1 MPHLLVIAEH
11 DDGQLKQATLSAV
24 GFARQVSAEAGGAFE
39 VLVIGQGVSGIA
51 ESLRGY
57 GATTVLIA
65 DSPALQHPVAD
76 KYAQVIADVVRERH
90 ATMVVAAASTF
101 SKDILP
107 RAAALLDAGM
117 LSDVI
122 AVSLSPP
129 SPLLGKEGTEE
140 AGEDF
145 IFKRVMF
152 AGNVIATV
160 RLDGAVKVLTVRP
173 AAFAPPEKVD
183 PPSPLVPVAVD
194 ETKLPAHITYE
205 GRAAKVAGRPDST
218 EARVVVSG
226 GRAIK
231 SAEDFERLIGGLADV
246 LGGAVGC
253 SRALVD
259 AGITPN
265 ELQVGQT
272 GKIVAPDLYIA
283 VGISGAIQH
292 LAGMKDAKVI
302 VAINKDPDAPIF
314 EVADYGLVGDA
325 YQIVPALIERLKQT
339 DR

>member
-1 MPHLLVIAEH
+1 MKPNVLVLAEH

-24 GFARQVSAEAGGAFE
+24 GFARKVVAEAGGSFAILVVGE
-39 VLVIGQGVSGIA
+39 NVAGTAGQLQPYGASAVLV
-51 ESLRGY
+51 
-57 GATTVLIA
+57 A
-65 DSPALQHPVAD
+65 DHALLKHPTSD
-76 KYAQVIADVVRERH
+76 KYAQLVAEIAKQRGM
-90 ATMVVAAASTF
+90 TMVVGAASTF

-122 AVSLSPP
+122 DVRPVDDDL
-129 SPLLGKEGTEE
+129 
-140 AGEDF
+140 

-160 RLDGAVKVLTVRP
+160 KLDSHIKFLTVRA
-173 AAFAPPEKVD
+173 AAFAQPPKGTEFSPVVD
-183 PPSPLVPVAVD
+183 VPVEAD
-194 ETKLPAHITYE
+194 RLPNFVEYG
-205 GRAAKVAGRPDST
+205 GREAKVTARPDST

-231 SAEDFERLIGGLADV
+231 SAEDFERLVGGLADA
-246 LGGAVGC
+246 LGGAVGS

-259 AGITPN
+259 AGVTPN
-265 ELQVGQT
+265 SLQVGQT

-292 LAGMKDAKVI
+292 LAGMKDTKVI
-302 VAINKDPDAPIF
+302 VAINKDADAPIF
-314 EVADYGLVGDA
+314 EVADFGLVGDA
-325 YQIVPALIERLKQT
+325 YQLVPELVEKLRK
-339 DR
+339 